1 MIYNWIEMLLIF
13 AVYAILGWVTEVVFF
28 TLKTGTFVNRGFLNG
43 PLCPLYGFG
52 VLGVLLIMYPI
63 QDNILL
69 LFIGSM
75 AFCTAIELI
84 TGIVLEKLFHDTWW
98 DYTDQPFNFKGY
110 ICLRFS
116 IMWGIACV
124 SVIRILHPGI
134 MKGIDSLH
142 FGVAVFLICAFYIY
156 AACDLFV
163 TVRGI
168 NNVNRALRKMA
179 ERAHNVSEVAGSAIS
194 DATKRI
200 DERGDQLKED
210 IEDRKERFDAKR
222 DAFIAFSTDPSFR
235 KHKRLMEAFP
245 AMRNNFKERIIKQVG
260 EQYRDEIDE
269 LFRKRFRHIE

>member
-179 ERAHNVSEVAGSAIS
+179 ERAHNVSEFAGSAIS

>member
-13 AVYAILGWVTEVVFF
+13 AVYAILGWITEVVFF

>member
-13 AVYAILGWVTEVVFF
+13 AVYAILGWITEVVFF

-63 QDNILL
+63 QNNILL

>member
-13 AVYAILGWVTEVVFF
+13 AVYAILGWVTEVIFF
-28 TLKTGTFVNRGFLNG
+28 TLKTGKFVNRGFLNG

-52 VLGVLLIMYPI
+52 VLGVLLILNPI
-63 QDNILL
+63 QDNLLL
-69 LFIGSM
+69 LFFGSM
-75 AFCTAIELI
+75 LFCTAIELI

-110 ICLRFS
+110 ICLKFS
-116 IMWGIACV
+116 VMWGIACV

-134 MKGIDSLH
+134 MFGIDSLH
-142 FGVAVFLICAFYIY
+142 FGIAVFLICVFYIY
-156 AACDLFV
+156 LACDLFV

-179 ERAHNVSEVAGSAIS
+179 ERAHDVSDFAGAAIS

-200 DERGDQLKED
+200 DERGDQIRED
-210 IEDRKERFDAKR
+210 VEDRKERFDAKR
-222 DAFIAFSTDPSFR
+222 DAFIAFSMDPSFR
-235 KHKRLMEAFP
+235 KHRRLLEAFP

>member
-134 MKGIDSLH
+134 MKGIDCLH

-156 AACDLFV
+156 VVCDLFV

-210 IEDRKERFDAKR
+210 IEDRKDRFDAKR

-245 AMRNNFKERIIKQVG
+245 AMRNNFKERIIRQVG